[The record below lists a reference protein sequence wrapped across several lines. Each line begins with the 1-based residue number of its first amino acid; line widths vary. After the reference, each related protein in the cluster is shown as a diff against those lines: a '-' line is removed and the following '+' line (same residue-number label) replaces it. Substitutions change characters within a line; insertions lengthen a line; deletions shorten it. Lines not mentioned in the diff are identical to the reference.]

1 MIANITNY
9 FANLNSAGQ
18 ALFIVGVL
26 LVITFIALLI
36 TVFKP
41 EKNKVKKIYGE
52 SAITD
57 RENIFE
63 EKMKDIDNIGIDDIN
78 IENDKTRNLKNI
90 VDELKHLESKAAPT
104 MLEKIE
110 AYEDEQEDTAIISV
124 EELFKANNAGD
135 YVNSYNNYSNSNSTS
150 NNYSNNSYRGNNYA
164 NDNLDNT
171 QVFQRDFVV
180 NNIVHE
186 PKNEIETSHKEFDV
200 YNRVD
205 EVNTPVI
212 SSIPVKEEV
221 KEIVEEKK
229 YEPRR
234 EVFSSVFAE
243 SQSDDQSNEMFLKN
257 LKEFR
262 NNL

>member
-9 FANLNSAGQ
+9 FTNLNSAGQ

-26 LVITFIALLI
+26 LVITFIILLV
-36 TVFKP
+36 TVLKP

-90 VDELKHLESKAAPT
+90 VDELKHLESKNAPT
-104 MLEKIE
+104 VMDKIE

-124 EELFKANNAGD
+124 EELFKANNQPS
-135 YVNSYNNYSNSNSTS
+135 YSSNSYANN
-150 NNYSNNSYRGNNYA
+150 
-164 NDNLDNT
+164 NLENT
-171 QVFQRDFVV
+171 QVFEREFLNKPLVQAKEEQ
-180 NNIVHE
+180 VH
-186 PKNEIETSHKEFDV
+186 F
-200 YNRVD
+200 
-205 EVNTPVI
+205 
-212 SSIPVKEEV
+212 VKEEIKEELPDYLKREEV
-221 KEIVEEKK
+221 KPIVQEREVIVEEKK
-229 YEPRR
+229 IEPRR
-234 EVFSSVFAE
+234 EIFSSVFAE
-243 SQSDDQSNEMFLKN
+243 PQSGDQSNEVFLQN